1 MCEDNSIKV
10 NFLDGRNEKVLEL
23 LHLENFSKDELCDI
37 YWNLVDGVWDRRI
50 GRKPKDFDFLPDEP
64 KRFKKYSKKEYLAPC
79 IKKIEELTSNKER
92 RHYWMVVVTKYIK
105 EQEFEKWWSEI
116 SQLYE

>member
-1 MCEDNSIKV
+1 MRKCLSCYV
-10 NFLDGRNEKVLEL
+10 R
-23 LHLENFSKDELCDI
+23 ENFSKDELCDI

-50 GRKPKDFDFLPDEP
+50 GRKPKDLISFQMNP
-64 KRFKKYSKKEYLAPC
+64 KDLRNIQKRNTFAPC